1 MTPNPLTMFSTTEAG
16 IFSFDQTISPGDTID
31 FAVYDGFAYGSTPIE
46 ARISYGSTSTV
57 PEPSSLGIASLLAMG
72 NGVRRF
78 RHR

>member
-1 MTPNPLTMFSTTEAG
+1 MFSTTEAG

-31 FAVYDGFAYGSTPIE
+31 FAVYDGYGYGSTSLD

-57 PEPSSLGIASLLAMG
+57 PEPSSLGIASLLAIG
-72 NGVRRF
+72 TGVRRF